1 MVGVTIEPAATGAGG
16 AMRRT
21 FVVTFLR
28 DEIVA
33 VAYAG
38 ISELERG
45 VVGGDFRLLSGF
57 IVGQRLRDKIR
68 SDYDLV
74 EEIPFS
80 TIHERAGID
89 AVEIVVERIIH
100 LILCHFPFLS
110 LCSETFRHRLVHRV
124 IVHIAHHEHLDAR
137 VLLEQAILYG
147 ACLPA
152 TALTIE

>member
-1 MVGVTIEPAATGAGG
+1 MIGVTIEPATTGAGG

-38 ISELERG
+38 ISELESG
-45 VVGGDFRLLSGF
+45 VVSGDFRFLSGF
-57 IVGQRLRDKIR
+57 IIGQRLRDKIR

-80 TIHERAGID
+80 TIH
-89 AVEIVVERIIH
+89 
-100 LILCHFPFLS
+100 
-110 LCSETFRHRLVHRV
+110 
-124 IVHIAHHEHLDAR
+124 
-137 VLLEQAILYG
+137 
-147 ACLPA
+147 
-152 TALTIE
+152 